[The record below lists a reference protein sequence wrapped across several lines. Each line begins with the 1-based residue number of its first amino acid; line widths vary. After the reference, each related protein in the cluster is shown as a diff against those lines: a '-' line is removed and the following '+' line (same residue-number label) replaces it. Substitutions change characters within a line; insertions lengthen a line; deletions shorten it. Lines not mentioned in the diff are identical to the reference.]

1 MTDEKYL
8 HGFTADEQD
17 RLYRQ
22 AEFLENIVYSGID
35 LSGVKN
41 LLEVGSGVGAQT
53 EILLRR
59 FPAAQISCI
68 DFSEAQIA
76 TARKRLAENPLA
88 TDRCTIRQMDATQ
101 MQFSPDEH
109 FDGAFLCWVLEHIPQ
124 PQRVLAELR
133 RVLQPSALVYFT
145 EVLNATFFIEPY
157 SPNVLQ
163 YWMKFNDLQYE
174 MGGDPF
180 VGAKLGNMLH
190 ALGYSDI
197 RTEVKTFFLDNRK
210 PEKRSEMIAYWT
222 ELMLSGMPNLLK
234 AGYVTE
240 EMAAKVKEEMSLV
253 AKDPNAVFFYSFIQA
268 SART

>member
-1 MTDEKYL
+1 MSDEKYL
-8 HGFTADEQD
+8 HGFTAEEQD

-22 AEFLENIVYSGID
+22 AQFLENIVYSGID
-35 LSGVKN
+35 LSEVKN

-59 FPAAQISCI
+59 FPRAKLYCI

-76 TARKRLAENPLA
+76 TAQKRLAGNPVA
-88 TDRCTIRQMDATQ
+88 KDRYSIRQMDATDMAFKSNDQ
-101 MQFSPDEH
+101 

-124 PQRVLAELR
+124 PQRVLSEVR
-133 RVLQPSALVYFT
+133 RVLQPGSLVYVT

-190 ALGYSDI
+190 SLGFRDI
-197 RTEVKTFFLDNRK
+197 RTEVKTFFLDNRS
-210 PEKRSEMIAYWT
+210 PGKREEMIAYWT
-222 ELMLSGMPNLLK
+222 ELLLSGMPNLLK
-234 AGYVTE
+234 VGYVTE
-240 EMAAKVKEEMSLV
+240 EAAAKVKEEMHRV
-253 AKDPNAVFFYSFIQA
+253 AKDPNAVFFYSFVQA